1 MNEPL
6 QPSSLHPSS
15 LGEILDRTAQL
26 YRSRFFVFLGI
37 SVVPTVVVLV
47 PFCGFFLLL
56 AWLGSNST
64 SPPAEDWAKTF
75 AVVFL
80 VIVSLIA
87 LAIYAAIAAL
97 AMAAMN
103 HAVSRAYLG
112 ERITIRDAYK
122 AAWSRGWHYIGLLI
136 LEGIIVAAAP
146 MAAWVVLVFLAAG
159 AGVLA
164 QRAGMGGDVNDAM
177 VGLAAVLAI
186 VALLCY
192 CVWML
197 LRLSLAFPA
206 SVIEQIGAWSAL
218 KRSSAL
224 TKGTKGRI
232 FLLYLLGAALTW
244 LLSLG
249 ITIPLAIVMA
259 LVSASVGPQRA
270 QALNLVMAFVIYGAS
285 FAIQALTRPIYGI
298 ALTLFYYDQRI
309 RQEGF
314 DIEWLM
320 QRAGLTA
327 PPPPQHQ
334 AAPWLSPIP
343 LQPSPDP
350 EPPHPV
356 EIQQST
362 QQPPPIFGESQ

>member
-80 VIVSLIA
+80 VVVSLIA
-87 LAIYAAIAAL
+87 LAIYRAISGL

-122 AAWSRGWHYIGLLI
+122 AVWRRGWHYVWLLLLEGLIIWVAPIAVWVALAVINASAIILTHSAGLNGAPLGLL
-136 LEGIIVAAAP
+136 
-146 MAAWVVLVFLAAG
+146 VL
-159 AGVLA
+159 
-164 QRAGMGGDVNDAM
+164 
-177 VGLAAVLAI
+177 LAI
-186 VALLCY
+186 VALVGY
-192 CVWML
+192 VFWML

-334 AAPWLSPIP
+334 AAPWLPPIP

>member
-80 VIVSLIA
+80 VIVSLVA

-122 AAWSRGWHYIGLLI
+122 AVWRRGWHYVWLLLLEGLIIWVAPIAVWVALAVINASAIILTHSAGLNGAPLGLL
-136 LEGIIVAAAP
+136 
-146 MAAWVVLVFLAAG
+146 VL
-159 AGVLA
+159 
-164 QRAGMGGDVNDAM
+164 
-177 VGLAAVLAI
+177 LAI
-186 VALLCY
+186 VALVGY
-192 CVWML
+192 VFWML